1 MNLLLIYLFSVN
13 ALLATINISLGI
25 FTLKNINLL
34 SSKTIINQKNITSL
48 INNNLQLKYYNNHNI
63 TIILSEEQLD
73 CQFYEEK
80 IFINLLPLQ
89 QVFNISLT
97 FVEIMIILT
106 MISISLKQI
115 ILSIYCIPVKS
126 KRHETL
132 YMFTCILICVDM
144 ILRIIYLVSFFLTL
158 NNFSKIFEFY
168 TKCNLNNNKKLL
180 FDNSFKFVFTLRIQL
195 WVLFGFYI
203 FTFFEKIWD
212 IFCVFCFGEEYG
224 DPE

>member
-115 ILSIYCIPVKS
+115 VLSIYCIPVQS

-158 NNFSKIFEFY
+158 NNFSKIF
-168 TKCNLNNNKKLL
+168 
-180 FDNSFKFVFTLRIQL
+180 
-195 WVLFGFYI
+195 
-203 FTFFEKIWD
+203 
-212 IFCVFCFGEEYG
+212 
-224 DPE
+224 